1 MNMMRKYIL
10 LLIMMTVAFANV
22 AKANVH
28 VCAMEQPQMMSMQG
42 HEGHEGHVM
51 NIETSVMADHEC
63 CDQQAQASIVNV
75 DHSNCS
81 DCELYMGSVSALPI
95 NTMYVNAAGFNDR
108 ILSHLPAKITAP
120 TQEWLI
126 PPIA

>member
-1 MNMMRKYIL
+1 MRKYIL
-10 LLIMMTVAFANV
+10 LLIMMTFAFANV

-28 VCAMEQPQMMSMQG
+28 VCAMDQSQMMSMQG
-42 HEGHEGHVM
+42 HQGHVM
-51 NIETSVMADHEC
+51 DHENTDMSDHDC
-63 CDQQAQASIVNV
+63 CQQQAQTSIVNI

-81 DCELYMGSVSALPI
+81 DCDVYMGSVSALPI
-95 NTMYVNAAGFNDR
+95 DTMHVATASYNDR
-108 ILSHLPAKITAP
+108 ILSLLPPEITAP

>member
-1 MNMMRKYIL
+1 
-10 LLIMMTVAFANV
+10 MTFTFANV

-28 VCAMEQPQMMSMQG
+28 VCAMEQPQKMTMQG
-42 HEGHEGHVM
+42 HEGHVM
-51 NIETSVMADHEC
+51 SIEKSVMADHEC
-63 CDQQAQASIVNV
+63 CDQQAQISIVNV

-81 DCELYMGSVSALPI
+81 DCDLSMGSVSALPI
-95 NTMYVNAAGFNDR
+95 NTMQVNAASFNDR
-108 ILSHLPAKITAP
+108 ILSLLPPKITAP

>member
-1 MNMMRKYIL
+1 MNTMRKFIL
-10 LLIMMTVAFANV
+10 LIIMMTFSFANV

-28 VCAMEQPQMMSMQG
+28 VCAMEQPQMMSMA
-42 HEGHEGHVM
+42 GHEGHVM
-51 NIETSVMADHEC
+51 NIEKSVMSDHDC
-63 CDQQAQASIVNV
+63 CEQQAQASIVNV

-81 DCELYMGSVSALPI
+81 DCDLYMGSVSALPI
-95 NTMYVNAAGFNDR
+95 NTMHVNAAGFNDR
-108 ILSHLPAKITAP
+108 ILSHLPPKITAP